1 MAPHSSI
8 LAWKTPWSEEPGGL
22 QSMRPQRVRHDW
34 ATEHTHIF
42 LVYCQQFI
50 LDTSN
55 GDNKIAD
62 DVHYFSDF
70 CSHESEFI
78 AGSLYKTGS
87 KNMYFSTTHS
97 LIITTSIRC
106 LLVGNKSLILEIR
119 IGDTQ
124 MRILIFFTR
133 VYQEFWYVSVQ

>member
-1 MAPHSSI
+1 M
-8 LAWKTPWSEEPGGL
+8 
-22 QSMRPQRVRHDW
+22 
-34 ATEHTHIF
+34 
-42 LVYCQQFI
+42 YCQQFI

-87 KNMYFSTTHS
+87 KNSNHTSNDSFLHLGKM
-97 LIITTSIRC
+97 TTSKNLSYYCCIMF
-106 LLVGNKSLILEIR
+106 S
-119 IGDTQ
+119 
-124 MRILIFFTR
+124 IF
-133 VYQEFWYVSVQ
+133 SVCPNF